1 MIRTVM
7 ALALA
12 VTGLAACTDAGPETT
27 AKPEASATPSA
38 SVPATAT
45 APSCDARASFRP
57 TKGTQ
62 ITAGSHM
69 QTIKDRGRLILGTN
83 QGNVLFSSRDPFT
96 AKIEGFDVDMGR
108 EIARAIFGDPDRLE
122 IRVVANAD
130 RMDRV
135 ADGTVDLVISTMTT
149 NCARWEKV
157 DFSTVYYESGQRVLV
172 GKDSPVQKIEDLGG
186 RPVCAVSGST
196 SLDNLAKV
204 DPPPVRVTR
213 ADYGS
218 CLVAF
223 QQGEAEAVS
232 TDDTILAGL
241 AAQDPYA
248 KVVGPRFTEEPY
260 GIAIAK
266 DHREFTEYVNAVLE
280 RMRSDGTW
288 AKVYDRW
295 LGASGPAPQPPAA
308 RYMQC
313 PPAGADPRCPR

>member
-1 MIRTVM
+1 MTATVG
-7 ALALA
+7 
-12 VTGLAACTDAGPETT
+12 TACTDDGPATT
-27 AKPEASATPSA
+27 AEPEVSAAPSPSATPGA
-38 SVPATAT
+38 

-57 TKGTQ
+57 TKGVQ
-62 ITAGSHM
+62 ITAGTHM

-149 NCARWEKV
+149 NCARWERV

-172 GKDSPVQKIEDLGG
+172 GKDSPVQRIEDLGG

-204 DPPPVRVTR
+204 NPPPVRVTR

-223 QQGEAEAVS
+223 QLGEAEAVS

-260 GIAIAK
+260 AIAIAK
-266 DHREFTEYVNAVLE
+266 THPEFTRYVNAVLE
-280 RMRSDGTW
+280 RMRADGTW
-288 AKVYDRW
+288 AKIYDHW
-295 LGASGPAPQPPAA
+295 LGASGPAPKPPAA
-308 RYMQC
+308 RY
-313 PPAGADPRCPR
+313 R